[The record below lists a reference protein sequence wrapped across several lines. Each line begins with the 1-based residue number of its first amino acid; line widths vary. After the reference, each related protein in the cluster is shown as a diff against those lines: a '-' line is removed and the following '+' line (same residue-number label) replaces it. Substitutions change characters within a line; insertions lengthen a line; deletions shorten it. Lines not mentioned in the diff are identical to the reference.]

1 MNPQQT
7 KLRPISSLKTKSHA
21 TIRNTLFVSVCMLAT
36 VLLSFY
42 GGNLH
47 ADEVR
52 PAYLEIVDVS
62 DSQDTDNPI
71 SFEVLWKQ
79 PIVENRRLPI
89 EPIFPNDCQMQEVG
103 PPSITSSALTHRW
116 QTNCELDQ
124 GDISI
129 KGLSTSITDV
139 LLRFIESDGTVNNF
153 ILRPTNPSI
162 NLTTPSTTSVGYLV
176 IGIEH
181 LLAGIDHVLFVIG
194 LVLFIR
200 NPWSLLKTITA
211 FTVAHSI
218 TLGLSIYEVVS
229 LKQGPVEAVI
239 ALSIVFLARELA
251 QKPEQRSLL
260 TQGQPWLMAFFFGL
274 LHGLGFAGALTDIGL
289 PDDAILSSLLL
300 FNVGIEIGQLV
311 IIGLFL
317 CVAWLWQKLTQR
329 FKIHEAYLYSA
340 SAYGMGIVAT
350 FWTIDRTL
358 VLF

>member
-1 MNPQQT
+1 
-7 KLRPISSLKTKSHA
+7 
-21 TIRNTLFVSVCMLAT
+21 MLCHMYSITSKMLIA
-36 VLLSFY
+36 VLALAALLLSFS
-42 GGNLH
+42 GSSLR

-52 PAYLEIVDVS
+52 PAYLEITDIS
-62 DSQDTDNPI
+62 ELQNTDNPH
-71 SFEVLWKQ
+71 SFDVLWKQ

-89 EPIFPNDCQMQEVG
+89 EPIFPNHCEMQEVG
-103 PPSITSSALTHRW
+103 PPSITSSALIHRW
-116 QTNCELDQ
+116 RTNCALDQ
-124 GDISI
+124 ADISI

-139 LLRFIESDGTVNNF
+139 LLRFIEGDGTVNNF

-218 TLGLSIYEVVS
+218 TLGLSIYDVVS

-289 PDDAILSSLLL
+289 PEDAILSSLLL

-317 CVAWLWQKLTQR
+317 CLAWLWKKLTQR
-329 FKIHEAYLYSA
+329 FNLREAYLYSTA
-340 SAYGMGIVAT
+340 AYGMGIMAT

-358 VLF
+358 VLL